1 MDDESPEMPDAPRE
15 GWSRGR
21 IVGASLG
28 GAAVLLVIVFLAIGL
43 LRDSGASRII
53 DDSVRAGK
61 PYEAP
66 DFTLQLTN
74 PAGDI
79 SGDELTLSSLRGRPV
94 VLNLWASWCD
104 ACPGEAPNLDRIWKR
119 YKDRGVVVLG
129 LNSSDDPDKMQKFIR
144 EYSVTFPNVREGGNR
159 VARQYGT
166 DLMPET
172 FLIDADGQIRFLP
185 IRGAIDDT
193 IEQQI
198 NAHLD
203 RVLAETP

>member
-1 MDDESPEMPDAPRE
+1 MDDETTESTTPRRE
-15 GWSRGR
+15 GWTRGR

-28 GAAVLLVIVFLAIGL
+28 AAGVLLVVAFLAIGL
-43 LRDSGASRII
+43 FRDTGANRVI
-53 DDSVRAGK
+53 DESVRAGE

-66 DFTLQLTN
+66 DFTLPLTN
-74 PAGDI
+74 PAGNVTGSD
-79 SGDELTLSSLRGRPV
+79 LTLSSLRGRPV

-104 ACPGEAPNLDRIWKR
+104 ACPDEADNLDRIWHR

-129 LNSSDDPDKMQKFIR
+129 LNSRDDPDKAQKFIR
-144 EYSVTFPNVREGGNR
+144 DYSVTFPNVREGGNR
-159 VARQYGT
+159 VARLYGT
-166 DLMPET
+166 ELMPET

-185 IRGAIDDT
+185 IRGPIDDT

-203 RVLAETP
+203 RLLAVN